1 MSWEQMGRSRGCR
14 EAQRGPKGGCSLGL
28 ATCHGESNWV
38 GWWPQGNGS
47 LGPGRAPFSPSDQV
61 GTVGRDDRIGG
72 KRPSG
77 ATQAC
82 TAGGW
87 WCDSGVAHILEV
99 APRRSTRGCEDS
111 RAWGLGRATLSWAPA
126 GFGQPRRGSRERVLG
141 SNLSQKAR
149 TKGLRACRLNLP
161 RDRRAEGRRRSGRI
175 PVGSEGNDLR
185 HQEQAQDHVH
195 CICKRCSCARLQG
208 CNRCCVNPGSAN
220 SGQVQEQ
227 FRSSTASIP
236 VKYWASSGHVLDQF

>member
-28 ATCHGESNWV
+28 ATCHGEWNWV

-87 WCDSGVAHILEV
+87 WCDPGVAHILEV
-99 APRRSTRGCEDS
+99 APRRSTRGYEDS

-126 GFGQPRRGSRERVLG
+126 GLGQSRRGSRERVLG
-141 SNLSQKAR
+141 SSNLSQRAR
-149 TKGLRACRLNLP
+149 TVACGRA
-161 RDRRAEGRRRSGRI
+161 
-175 PVGSEGNDLR
+175 V
-185 HQEQAQDHVH
+185 
-195 CICKRCSCARLQG
+195 
-208 CNRCCVNPGSAN
+208 
-220 SGQVQEQ
+220 
-227 FRSSTASIP
+227 
-236 VKYWASSGHVLDQF
+236 

>member
-28 ATCHGESNWV
+28 ATCHGEWNWV

-72 KRPSG
+72 KRPSS

-82 TAGGW
+82 TAEGQ

-126 GFGQPRRGSRERVLG
+126 GFGQPGRGSRERVLG

-161 RDRRAEGRRRSGRI
+161 RDRRAEGRRRRPELRGPRHGDPVSFGVLKQGGRARRG
-175 PVGSEGNDLR
+175 GS
-185 HQEQAQDHVH
+185 
-195 CICKRCSCARLQG
+195 KRSPSSWSRRPSCR
-208 CNRCCVNPGSAN
+208 PSA
-220 SGQVQEQ
+220 
-227 FRSSTASIP
+227 
-236 VKYWASSGHVLDQF
+236 